1 MKTEVTPEQVAEY
14 QERGFVAI
22 HDFLDA
28 EELEQWRA
36 LPFFRARSSIATFL
50 LAQPAGLPLI
60 VPAAPSPRSIAEL
73 ADPPLL
79 IVPPQAWRSMRPW
92 RIAAA
97 SGPAA

>member
-1 MKTEVTPEQVAEY
+1 MKTEVTPAQVAEY

-36 LPFFRARSSIATFL
+36 LPFRA
-50 LAQPAGLPLI
+50 
-60 VPAAPSPRSIAEL
+60 AAPSPRSIAEL